1 MVRFLLRALVAAL
14 GLWVASKLG
23 LVHIVGLTPLLI
35 AGVLLGLVNAFVR
48 PVVTLLTLPLT
59 IVTLGLFLLI
69 VNGLMLF
76 VVSWLLHIFGVH
88 GFGIGSLGHA
98 VLATIVIWIVSLAA
112 NMLLGDELRRRPR

>member
-23 LVHIVGLTPLLI
+23 LLRIEGPWALLI
-35 AGVLLGLVNAFVR
+35 AGVVLGLVNAFVR
-48 PVVTLLTLPLT
+48 PVLTLLTLPLT

-76 VVSWLLHIFGVH
+76 IVSWLLHLFGVH
-88 GFGIGSLGHA
+88 TFHVGSLFHA
-98 VLATIVIWIVSLAA
+98 VLATIVIWVVSLAA
-112 NMLLGDELRRRPR
+112 NMLLGDEMRRRAR

>member
-35 AGVLLGLVNAFVR
+35 AGVVLGVVNAFVR
-48 PVVTLLTLPLT
+48 PVVTLLTLPVT

-69 VNGLMLF
+69 VNGLMLLL
-76 VVSWLLHIFGVH
+76 VSWVLHLFHVGGFGV
-88 GFGIGSLGHA
+88 GGLWHA
-98 VLATIVIWIVSLAA
+98 VLATIVIWVVSLIA
-112 NMLLGDELRRRPR
+112 NMFLGDEIRRR

>member
-1 MVRFLLRALVAAL
+1 MVRFLLRALIAAL
-14 GLWVASKLG
+14 GLWVASKFG
-23 LVHIVGLTPLLI
+23 LVRIVGLEPLLI

-76 VVSWLLHIFGVH
+76 VVSWLLHVFGVRTFEVH
-88 GFGIGSLGHA
+88 SLLHA
-98 VLATIVIWIVSLAA
+98 VLATIVIWLVSLAA
-112 NMLLGDELRRRPR
+112 NMLLGDELRRAR

>member
-14 GLWVASKLG
+14 GLCVASKLG
-23 LVHIVGLTPLLI
+23 LVRIEGLTALLI
-35 AGVLLGLVNAFVR
+35 AGAALGLVNAFVR

-76 VVSWLLHIFGVH
+76 VVSWLLHVFGVH
-88 GFGIGSLGHA
+88 TFHVGSLWHA
-98 VLATIVIWIVSLAA
+98 VLATMVIWVVSLAA